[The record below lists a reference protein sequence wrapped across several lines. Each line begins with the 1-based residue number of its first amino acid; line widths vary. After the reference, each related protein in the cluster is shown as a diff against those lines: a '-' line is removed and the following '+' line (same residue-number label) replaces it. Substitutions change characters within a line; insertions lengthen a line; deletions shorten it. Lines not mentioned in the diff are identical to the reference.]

1 VQSHQE
7 KLLKLGESIPMIYVD
22 SPLDTVSPFVGTNNR
37 QSFQLI
43 VDYLTRSGDAP
54 CYFGMPPVNSNAFE
68 RREAYCEAMDSL

>member
-1 VQSHQE
+1 
-7 KLLKLGESIPMIYVD
+7 
-22 SPLDTVSPFVGTNNR
+22 TVSPFVGTNNR

-68 RREAYCEAMDSL
+68 RREAYCEAMDSLKLEPRVIEVEQAAD